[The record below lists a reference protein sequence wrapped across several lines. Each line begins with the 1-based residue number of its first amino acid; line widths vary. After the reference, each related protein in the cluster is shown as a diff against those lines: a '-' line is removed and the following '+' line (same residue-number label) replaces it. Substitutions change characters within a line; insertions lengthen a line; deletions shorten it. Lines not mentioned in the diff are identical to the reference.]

1 MRERVQHVHN
11 KTESLKYASSFL
23 GLCPHTAT
31 MPEGYNKQ
39 DQDSVLYVVFC
50 YANKNAFDWCG
61 LLIRMRSWSLIPG
74 EVFFK
79 GIVLA
84 SS

>member
-11 KTESLKYASSFL
+11 KIESLKYASSFL

-50 YANKNAFDWCG
+50 YANKNAFD
-61 LLIRMRSWSLIPG
+61 
-74 EVFFK
+74 
-79 GIVLA
+79 
-84 SS
+84 